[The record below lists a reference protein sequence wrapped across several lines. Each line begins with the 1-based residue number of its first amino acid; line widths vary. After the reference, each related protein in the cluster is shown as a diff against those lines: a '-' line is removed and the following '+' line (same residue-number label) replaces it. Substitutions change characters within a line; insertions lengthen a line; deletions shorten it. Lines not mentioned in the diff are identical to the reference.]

1 MAQTRLV
8 EPFLMVRP
16 KGLEPP
22 TYWFVASHS
31 IQLSYWRI
39 NIIANNIIPYFGTV
53 VKGYFFILTEINFS
67 KQFVINYELLK
78 YKSLGQ
84 AFSKACGVQRQSL
97 GRSSQ

>member
-1 MAQTRLV
+1 MS
-8 EPFLMVRP
+8 
-16 KGLEPP
+16 GPP
-22 TYWFVASHS
+22 YKRWGTFAAG
-31 IQLSYWRI
+31 SYKT
-39 NIIANNIIPYFGTV
+39 PEDTGTDDAGNRKV
-53 VKGYFFILTEINFS
+53 VLYHATEINFS